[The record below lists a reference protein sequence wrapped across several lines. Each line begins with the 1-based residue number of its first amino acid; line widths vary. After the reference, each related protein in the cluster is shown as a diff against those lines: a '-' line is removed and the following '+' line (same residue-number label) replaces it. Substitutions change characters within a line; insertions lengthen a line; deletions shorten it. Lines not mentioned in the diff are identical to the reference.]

1 MQRRG
6 TDVGVLRQGWYH
18 HAGLATSKWG
28 WGSSSLEWG
37 RVVDKLSDIVPTPAH
52 RSRGTVART
61 AMARAHGLGLLLA
74 LLLPVVGTSLPGTV
88 IRLNKAMLGY
98 GKRHAARLCPGCLS
112 EGMGMAPRV
121 CVCVCVRDPKSPMRT
136 WILSHALLCPW
147 PPDKF

>member
-1 MQRRG
+1 M
-6 TDVGVLRQGWYH
+6 
-18 HAGLATSKWG
+18 
-28 WGSSSLEWG
+28 
-37 RVVDKLSDIVPTPAH
+37 DKLSDIVPTPAH